1 MAVQP
6 GTAGCLELNL
16 GVEQRHELGHV
27 ASLVV
32 ELDPSPCDC
41 ELVLHHCAL
50 SPARRAPGYQV
61 GAYARWS
68 MTCSGRNPGFASDLF
83 HLPKKRMTI
92 AVAVDDEGWP
102 LEDTTAELMYAA
114 LEREAQ

>member
-1 MAVQP
+1 
-6 GTAGCLELNL
+6 
-16 GVEQRHELGHV
+16 
-27 ASLVV
+27 
-32 ELDPSPCDC
+32 
-41 ELVLHHCAL
+41 
-50 SPARRAPGYQV
+50 
-61 GAYARWS
+61 